1 MNPIRTE
8 YKGIAF
14 DSKAEAVFARTLDLA
29 GHDWVYHP
37 EKHCGHE
44 WDFLVFP
51 THVLRWYQSA
61 FIGRKQYVS
70 KKAKY
75 IKTASKP
82 MLVEY
87 KPSMPTNT
95 YVVNLT
101 EMMRQDPFE
110 SIVVWG
116 NPWDGVDTSI
126 DDSSECCYCVYPIFS
141 SHAKYGWGDF
151 DPVADNGNDYPIS
164 WRHNTFDVLG
174 INESMAQEAKRY
186 RFDLACKAS
195 V

>member
-1 MNPIRTE
+1 MNPRRTE
-8 YKGIAF
+8 YKGIVF
-14 DSKAEAVFARTLDLA
+14 DSKAEAVFARTLDIA

-51 THVLRWYQSA
+51 AHDRYFYKSPWVGGKHCESTMVYS
-61 FIGRKQYVS
+61 GPV
-70 KKAKY
+70 
-75 IKTASKP
+75 SKP

-95 YVVNLT
+95 YVDNLT
-101 EMMRQDPFE
+101 EIMRQDPRE

-116 NPWDGVDTSI
+116 NPWDGVDRSI
-126 DDSSECCYCVYPIFS
+126 DGPIDCCYRVYPIFS

-151 DPVADNGNDYPIS
+151 IRLADNGGDFPTSY
-164 WRHNTFDVLG
+164 RHETFSVLG
-174 INESMAQEAKRY
+174 VNEHMAQQAKRY
-186 RFDLACKAS
+186 RFDLAYR
-195 V
+195 